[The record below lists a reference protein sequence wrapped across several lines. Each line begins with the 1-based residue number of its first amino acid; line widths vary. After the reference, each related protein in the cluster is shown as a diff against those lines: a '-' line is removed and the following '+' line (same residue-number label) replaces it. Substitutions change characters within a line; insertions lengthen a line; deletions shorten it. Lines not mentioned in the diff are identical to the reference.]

1 MATIPKMVIIPS
13 METSRSNKVYAWTIL
28 NNMVA
33 ANVWILLSWSE
44 TMMAGPNV
52 FVDALNAHTPTS
64 YRIPVINA
72 ATMAVMYVLA
82 LMSASN
88 VNPD

>member
-1 MATIPKMVIIPS
+1 
-13 METSRSNKVYAWTIL
+13 
-28 NNMVA
+28 
-33 ANVWILLSWSE
+33 
-44 TMMAGPNV
+44 MAGQNV
-52 FVDALNAHTPTS
+52 FLDALNAHTPTS

-72 ATMAVMYVLA
+72 ATMDVMFALA